1 MMWICIMHRAR
12 LKPAM
17 SNIKRNVK
25 FVIVNLIII
34 LWNIKGKGHI
44 TILHRHQDTTTIYLY
59 ESW

>member
-1 MMWICIMHRAR
+1 MHMAG

-34 LWNIKGKGHI
+34 L
-44 TILHRHQDTTTIYLY
+44 LEY
-59 ESW
+59 